1 MKKIFTLL
9 ALLFIPTLAI
19 ADTLHIATGLA
30 KPPYVEEDSQSGMEV
45 EIVRAVLQK
54 AGYQTRF
61 EPYPPARGLAL
72 LEAGKI
78 DAMLSLDSSKQV
90 KAYLSEPV
98 IYYHNKVITL
108 ASKQLNIKTLAD
120 LQPLR
125 VAAFQNASLFLGQDY
140 ANAVQNIAQYKEYAS
155 QDTLPRLLY
164 YQRVDAVI
172 GDEFIFRAQANLQNI
187 IPAHGYQLK
196 IFDLFPISPRSVGF
210 LKDADR
216 KVFNTALKTL
226 QNNGEIEKILQRYRK
241 RYNMSL
247 AFPAIPNAPSTDIK
261 NPK

>member
-1 MKKIFTLL
+1 MKNFFALL
-9 ALLFIPTLAI
+9 VLLFIPTLVA

-30 KPPYVEEDSQSGMEV
+30 KPPYVEEDGQNGMEV

-61 EPYPPARGLAL
+61 EAYPPARGLAL

-78 DAMLSLDSSKQV
+78 DAMLSLDSSKQI
-90 KAYLSEPV
+90 KAYVSEPV
-98 IYYHNKVITL
+98 IYYHNKIITL
-108 ASKQLNIKTLAD
+108 ASKALNIKTFAD
-120 LQPLR
+120 LRTLR
-125 VAAFQNASLFLGQDY
+125 VAAFQNAALFLGQDY
-140 ANAVQNIAQYKEYAS
+140 ANAVQNVAQYKEYAN
-155 QDTLPRLLY
+155 QDALPRLLY

-172 GDEFIFRAQANLQNI
+172 GDEFVFRAQAHLQNLLM
-187 IPAHGYQLK
+187 PNGDTLK

-216 KVFNTALKTL
+216 KLFNATLKTL

-241 RYNMSL
+241 RYQMPL
-247 AFPAIPNAPSTDIK
+247 ASPAALNAPSTDIK